1 MPTAHITALFHAPL
15 DFQKFLDLLPMG
27 ALIMDPDRRIL
38 CVNQGFEALTGFSS
52 EHALGLPCRDILRSR
67 QCMLQCPLQKILE
80 TRESQSLETDILSRD
95 RQRIPVRMTL
105 SSLCDPN
112 GIPMGFLETI
122 EDLRPLRELGE
133 KQRQAYSFSKVVGRS
148 PQMEKIFQILPV
160 LAQSDASVL
169 ITGETGTGKDLV
181 AEALHQNSERSRGPF
196 IKVNC
201 GALPETLMESE
212 LFGHM
217 KGAFTGAHENKPGR
231 FRLAHGGTLFLTE
244 IGDLSLS
251 LQVKLLTF
259 LDDRIIYPLG
269 STKGF
274 PANVRIV
281 AATHRNL
288 ESMVREGTFRQDLLF
303 RLNVA
308 RVQLPSLREREDDIR
323 LLLDHFL
330 NTFNQHL
337 KKNLKGYSSE
347 ALRILLDYTFPGN
360 VRELRNIVE
369 YAVHVCSR
377 NTIETDHLPTYLLT
391 PAVSTHPVPEKH
403 SPLLFSQQNN
413 DASWNT
419 VERQMILNALVQ
431 AGGRKSKA
439 ATLLG
444 WGRSTLWRKI
454 KQYGI
459 DA

>member
-1 MPTAHITALFHAPL
+1 MPIAHITELFRASL
-15 DFQKFLDLLPMG
+15 DFQKFLDHIPMG
-27 ALIMDPDRRIL
+27 VLIVNPERHIL
-38 CVNQGFEALTGFSS
+38 CVNHGFEALTGFSADQ
-52 EHALGLPCRDILRSR
+52 ALGLPCRDILRSR
-67 QCMLQCPLQKILE
+67 QCMLHCPVQKALDTGE
-80 TRESQSLETDILSRD
+80 TQSLETDIISRD
-95 RQRIPVRMTL
+95 RQRIPVRMTIAAL
-105 SSLCDPN
+105 HDNQGKTC
-112 GIPMGFLETI
+112 GFIETL
-122 EDLRPLRELGE
+122 EDLRPFRELGE

-181 AEALHQNSERSRGPF
+181 AEALHQSSERSRGPF

-274 PANVRIV
+274 PANVRII

-288 ESMVREGTFRQDLLF
+288 EAMVKEGLFRQDLLF

-308 RVQLPSLREREDDIR
+308 RVHLPSLREREDDIR

-330 NTFNQHL
+330 ITFNQHL
-337 KKNLKGYSSE
+337 KKSLKGYTPE
-347 ALRILLDYTFPGN
+347 ALKILLAYHFPGN

-369 YAVHVCSR
+369 YAVNVCPK
-377 NTIETDHLPTYLLT
+377 NTIEISHLPAYLT
-391 PAVSTHPVPEKH
+391 SIAFSQESAPEKSH
-403 SPLLFSQQNN
+403 PAFFSPQATE
-413 DASWNT
+413 ASWNT